1 MDLNEIL
8 LKEVVLTEAE
18 YKFLGRLITRQANE
32 HALGSET
39 YSKEVF
45 AAIFRKIDDYD
56 TNMDYVKYSK
66 VLEGLIVKK
75 TGLTDEEYT
84 FIDGFLKFQRKE
96 NLPTNIEH
104 IRWMHDTLNA
114 KYTLDQADEIL
125 ADMGNITKQPA
136 KGQLT
141 EKEHL
146 DLLAKREQDKTDIN
160 NHNMGIYKFLPKV
173 WKDKLISVRV
183 RVDSHNKKA
192 ISAEKPPMIDKFKES
207 YPYFW
212 FVKDDDKKYAQ
223 KLVEDLYIKGQK
235 DPELLD
241 LYKMLKENTPF
252 VTDYMIDGEHDNFI
266 RAKHKN

>member
-8 LKEVVLTEAE
+8 LKDDVLTEEE
-18 YKFLGRLITRQANE
+18 YKFLDRLITRQANE

-45 AAIFRKIDDYD
+45 ASIFSKIDEYD
-56 TNMDYVKYSK
+56 MNMDYVKYTK
-66 VLEGLIVKK
+66 ILDGLIVKK
-75 TGLTDEEYT
+75 TGLTDEDYE

-96 NLPTNIEH
+96 KVPTNNKH

-114 KYTLDQADEIL
+114 KYTLEQAAKIL
-125 ADMGNITKQPA
+125 SDMDVTKRSDVVIKSQH
-136 KGQLT
+136 
-141 EKEHL
+141 HL
-146 DLLAKREQDKTDIN
+146 DLLTQRELDKTDRN
-160 NHNMGIYKFLPKV
+160 NHNLGIYKFLPKI
-173 WKDKLISVRV
+173 WKDKIISVRS
-183 RVDSHNKKA
+183 RVNAYNKKA

-212 FVKDDDKKYAQ
+212 FVKEDEKDYAQ

-241 LYKMLKENTPF
+241 LYKMLKLNTPF

-266 RAKHKN
+266 RSKFKQ